1 MRTPGQK
8 SDAQGTASNDGAEAM
23 TVGRYLKSQREERG
37 EDVGQVADM
46 LRIHRSYL
54 QAIEESDIEKLPG
67 PTYAVGFVRAYA
79 EHLGLDG
86 AQVAERFKEEG
97 KVQASRTPLVLPSPL
112 PEGRIP
118 SGAILLVAVVLL
130 AVAYGG
136 WVFVSSSNNEIAGMV
151 PSLPERLAS
160 LVGSDEAETPT
171 PAKPEREE
179 PAAATE
185 TTPTPAAVKA
195 AAPAPEEKSPSPPA
209 ENEKAAVA
217 EAKPV
222 VTPETTTET
231 ETASPEA
238 TKPASTENAS
248 DTPQIASTP
257 GTENTDDSKP
267 ETSTESASSDS
278 TTSAQTPDAKPA
290 ETATADTTTT
300 EKVAAAA
307 TDAAASASSSTIAQP
322 VVSETAKPAATDD
335 LNAAAAKVE
344 ETVQSAATT
353 AAATATGE
361 DAAEGQ
367 AAENED
373 ETRVYG
379 DPDGGS
385 RVVIRAAEDS
395 WVEVRDGEGE
405 LLLTRV
411 LREGDRYHVPDRA
424 GLTLVTGNA
433 GALKFSVDGD
443 EVADIGPPGTVR
455 RNVRLDPQAL
465 KDGTAHTR

>member
-1 MRTPGQK
+1 MSVLGQK
-8 SDAQGTASNDGAEAM
+8 SDAQGTVSNDGAEAM
-23 TVGRYLKSQREERG
+23 TVGRYLKSRREERG
-37 EDVGQVADM
+37 EGRAQVANM

-118 SGAILLVAVVLL
+118 SGAILLVAVVAL

-136 WVFVSSSNNEIAGMV
+136 WVFVSSSNDEISGMV
-151 PSLPERLAS
+151 PSLPERLAA
-160 LVGSDEAETPT
+160 LVGSDVAETPT
-171 PAKPEREE
+171 PAKLEREG
-179 PAAATE
+179 PAVVRE
-185 TTPTPAAVKA
+185 TTPVPVAVKA
-195 AAPAPEEKSPSPPA
+195 AAPAPEEKSPTSPA
-209 ENEKAAVA
+209 KNEKAAVA
-217 EAKPV
+217 EVKPAI
-222 VTPETTTET
+222 TPETTTE
-231 ETASPEA
+231 
-238 TKPASTENAS
+238 
-248 DTPQIASTP
+248 
-257 GTENTDDSKP
+257 
-267 ETSTESASSDS
+267 
-278 TTSAQTPDAKPA
+278 
-290 ETATADTTTT
+290 
-300 EKVAAAA
+300 KVATVA
-307 TDAAASASSSTIAQP
+307 TDAAARASSSTIAQP
-322 VVSETAKPAATDD
+322 VTSETAKPAVTDD
-335 LNAAAAKVE
+335 LNAAAVKIE

-353 AAATATGE
+353 AAAMATDEGV
-361 DAAEGQ
+361 AEGQ

-373 ETRVYG
+373 GTRVYG

-385 RVVIRAAEDS
+385 RVVIRAVEDS
-395 WVEVRDGEGE
+395 WVEVRDSEGK

-411 LREGDRYHVPDRA
+411 LREGDRYHVPIRA

>member
-1 MRTPGQK
+1 MWTPGQK
-8 SDAQGTASNDGAEAM
+8 SDAQVTASNDGAEAM

-37 EDVGQVADM
+37 EDVAQVADM

-118 SGAILLVAVVLL
+118 SGTILLVAVILL

-136 WVFVSSSNNEIAGMV
+136 WVFVSSSNDEVAGTV

-185 TTPTPAAVKA
+185 TTPVPVAVKA
-195 AAPAPEEKSPSPPA
+195 AAPAPEEKSPTPPA

-231 ETASPEA
+231 EAASPEV
-238 TKPASTENAS
+238 TKPTSTENAS
-248 DTPQIASTP
+248 DTPKVASAP
-257 GTENTDDSKP
+257 GMDKADDSKP

-278 TTSAQTPDAKPA
+278 TTSEQTPDAKTA
-290 ETATADTTTT
+290 ATATADTTTT
-300 EKVAAAA
+300 EKVATAA
-307 TDAAASASSSTIAQP
+307 TDAAARASSSTIAQP
-322 VVSETAKPAATDD
+322 VVSETAKPAMTDD
-335 LNAAAAKVE
+335 LNAAAAM
-344 ETVQSAATT
+344 
-353 AAATATGE
+353 ATGE
-361 DAAEGQ
+361 GAAKGQ

-373 ETRVYG
+373 GTRVYG

-411 LREGDRYHVPDRA
+411 LREGDRYHVPNRA

-443 EVADIGPPGTVR
+443 EVADIGRPGTVR